1 LINIINM
8 TDWIDR
14 STALATLGVRAQT
27 LYAYVSRGR
36 IGSQPDPSDPRCRLY
51 RAADIAALVRRRSR
65 GRRSADIAASVLS
78 WGEPSITTA
87 ISTVRDGRLIYRGQD
102 AAELAA
108 TATLEEVA
116 RLLWQ
121 GPDETVFPSSSR
133 ARATEP
139 FAALAGLAADAP
151 HLLGRDPRN
160 LRLDA
165 ASAVAGLALA
175 IGARPGNGPIHR
187 RLARGWGL
195 SVAECDVIRRA
206 LVLLA
211 DHELN
216 ASTFAVRVAAS
227 TGASMAASLLAG
239 LCALSGPRHGGA
251 AARTLELAEAAA
263 RSGIAQTVVRWL
275 ARDQPLPGFGHPLY
289 PDGDPRADELL
300 TCIEIDPVMVD
311 LRRCVADATG
321 GLPNVDFALAALARA
336 HALPSNA
343 PFRLFMLARSVG
355 WAAHAIE
362 QVTTGR
368 LIRPRANYVGPSRQD
383 E

>member
-1 LINIINM
+1 M
-8 TDWIDR
+8 TEWMDR
-14 STALATLGVRAQT
+14 ATALATLGVRAQT

-36 IGSQPDPSDPRCRLY
+36 IGSQPDPADPRRSLY
-51 RAADIAALVRRRSR
+51 RAADVAALVSRRSR

-78 WGEPSITTA
+78 WGEPSIATA
-87 ISTVRDGRLIYRGQD
+87 ISTVRDGGLIYRGQD

-108 TATLEEVA
+108 RATLEDVA
-116 RLLWQ
+116 QLLWQ
-121 GPDETVFPSSSR
+121 GADDIVFPSSRDGR
-133 ARATEP
+133 AGEP
-139 FAALAGLAADAP
+139 FAALAGLAADGP

-165 ASAVAGLALA
+165 AAAVAAIAEAVGAEAGGAAL
-175 IGARPGNGPIHR
+175 HQ
-187 RLARGWGL
+187 RLTRGWGL
-195 SVAECDVIRRA
+195 ARHRADTLRRA

-227 TGASMAASLLAG
+227 TGASIAASLLAG

-251 AARTLELAEAAA
+251 AGRTLELAEEAE
-263 RSGIAQTVVRWL
+263 RSGIAPTVGRWL

-289 PDGDPRADELL
+289 PDGDPRAGLL
-300 TCIEIDPVMVD
+300 LGCIDIDPVMVD
-311 LRRCVADATG
+311 LRRCVAEATG
-321 GLPNVDFALAALARA
+321 ALPNVDFALAALARA
-336 HALPSNA
+336 YTLPGDA

-362 QVTTGR
+362 QAGTGR
-368 LIRPRANYVGPSRQD
+368 LIRPRATYVGPAAV